1 LFLLTSIATF
11 KWRFEIVVAHHRRA
25 HATLWSRRNAKW
37 PFFTIIIFFPVSI
50 MIGTH
55 TMVVHLL
62 WIVNQSGQLIHRQ
75 VFTSNEYLGELG
87 IKPDLHINISSVVFS
102 MYSIS
107 QQITPNN
114 NPMQSTGMTLIE
126 ATEHNVHVYETPTLV
141 KFIAVTDPQ
150 TSNCDALLT
159 EVHLAYV
166 DIVMKNPFHVVD
178 DGGIGQPIRI
188 AAFQEAL
195 RHIAERYNEPPP
207 PPRR

>member
-1 LFLLTSIATF
+1 MSWGAFSVHLAFCLQLLILFQKKILLQQHLFSQH
-11 KWRFEIVVAHHRRA
+11 K
-25 HATLWSRRNAKW
+25 
-37 PFFTIIIFFPVSI
+37 
-50 MIGTH
+50 
-55 TMVVHLL
+55 MVVHLL

-75 VFTSNEYLGELG
+75 VFTSNQYLGELG

-126 ATEHNVHVYETPTLV
+126 TMEHNIHVFETPTLV

-150 TSNCDALLT
+150 TGNCDAFLT
-159 EVHLAYV
+159 DVHLAYV

-188 AAFQEAL
+188 TAFQDAL
-195 RHIAERYNEPPP
+195 RLLADKFNEPVQG
-207 PPRR
+207 PRR